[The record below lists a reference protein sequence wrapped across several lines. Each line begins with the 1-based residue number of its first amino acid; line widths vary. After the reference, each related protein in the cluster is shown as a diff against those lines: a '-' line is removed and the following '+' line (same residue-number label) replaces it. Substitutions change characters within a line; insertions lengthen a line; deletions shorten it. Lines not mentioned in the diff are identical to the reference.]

1 MRSALMFAGR
11 LLLGGVFIYA
21 AYTKLIQ
28 HWTLFA
34 FSINSYGIFPE
45 WALKPI
51 AIVLPWFELSLG
63 LMLVFGLWLRYVAA
77 TVSILLL
84 AFFAVMLR
92 AYIQG
97 QDIDCGCFG
106 LGEAL
111 SLKTLV
117 RDGLLLGLSVALT
130 VGAFLNRP
138 GRAAGSTRG
147 PASYPQETR

>member
-21 AYTKLIQ
+21 AYTKLAQ

-45 WALKPI
+45 WTLKPI
-51 AIVLPWFELSLG
+51 AILLPWVELG
-63 LMLVFGLWLRYVAA
+63 LGLLLVFGLWLRYAA
-77 TVSILLL
+77 AAVSILLL
-84 AFFAVMLR
+84 AFFGIMLR
-92 AYIQG
+92 AYLQG

-111 SLKTLV
+111 SIKTLV
-117 RDGLLLGLSVALT
+117 RDGLLLGLSLALT
-130 VGAFLNRP
+130 VGAFLNRSSGVP
-138 GRAAGSTRG
+138 GRARS
-147 PASYPQETR
+147 SVSNS